1 MKTIV
6 IAAGYATRLYP
17 LTENFPKPL
26 LAVGES
32 TILDRLLDDI
42 DTIPGIDEHIV
53 VTNARFAP
61 IFDRWAAE
69 RAGRM
74 PSDGPASAAADGSA
88 DGFSAEIPPVASV
101 SGPAAGKTAEI
112 PSVASVSGPADGKTA
127 EIPSVASVSGPAD
140 GKTGEI
146 PSVASVSGPAAGKT
160 AENPSVASVSGL
172 ADGKTAEIPS
182 VASDADGSDAGR
194 AARRPVRVLSDGTFT
209 NETRLGAVR
218 DLILALEAFGVDE
231 DVLVVAADN
240 ILEFSLKGFVEE
252 FRKRGTSMIMCHYES
267 ELKKLQRTGVIEVD
281 GDMKVLQMQE
291 KPEVPVSNWAV
302 PPFYIY
308 RREDLGL
315 VRHSIENGCGADA
328 PGNLARYLVSRTP
341 IHAWPMPG
349 PRFDIGS
356 LDTYEQAQRRF
367 ARR

>member
-61 IFDRWAAE
+61 IFDRWAAG
-69 RAGRM
+69 RAVEVPGA
-74 PSDGPASAAADGSA
+74 GPASATAADPAAGKT
-88 DGFSAEIPPVASV
+88 AEIPSVASVWAPAAGKTAEIPSVASV

-112 PSVASVSGPADGKTA
+112 PSVASVWA
-127 EIPSVASVSGPAD
+127 
-140 GKTGEI
+140 
-146 PSVASVSGPAAGKT
+146 PAAGKT
-160 AENPSVASVSGL
+160 GENPSVAS
-172 ADGKTAEIPS
+172 AD
-182 VASDADGSDAGR
+182 DGPDAGR
-194 AARRPVRVLSDGTFT
+194 AVRRPVRVLSDGTLT

-218 DLILALEAFGVDE
+218 DLILALDTFGLDE

-281 GDMKVLQMQE
+281 EDMKVLQMQE
-291 KPEVPVSNWAV
+291 KPEVPVSHWAV

-308 RREDLGL
+308 RREDLDL

-328 PGNLARYLVSRTP
+328 PGNLARYLVLRTP

-356 LDTYEQAQRRF
+356 LDTYEEAKKRYK
-367 ARR
+367 